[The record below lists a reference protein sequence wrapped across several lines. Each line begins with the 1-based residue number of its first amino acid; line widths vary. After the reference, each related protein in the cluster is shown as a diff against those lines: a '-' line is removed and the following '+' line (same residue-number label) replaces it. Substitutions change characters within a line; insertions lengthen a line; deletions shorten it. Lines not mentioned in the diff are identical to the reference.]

1 MIYIVFH
8 EVFLHQIHSLMDSS
22 FNNGSNEILAIV
34 KKGRKV
40 TYFPAFIY
48 AVLFAILY
56 FSFFTW
62 WTFAPWRW
70 EIFFILG
77 LTQGLAKGRL
87 FKNTLIINCDQKSRV
102 KDNNIYIFAHTY
114 VCDVN
119 VCVYVCAYVHKYV
132 HTKSLLSGLTNSG
145 VTGATTFRAG
155 LKDNWT
161 PKSLGPELHQL
172 RMYPE
177 ASGKTSLSISCSL
190 CL

>member
-1 MIYIVFH
+1 MKYLPLSRRGTRLPTSRPLFML
-8 EVFLHQIHSLMDSS
+8 FSLQYFTFPSS
-22 FNNGSNEILAIV
+22 LDGHLLLDDG
-34 KKGRKV
+34 K
-40 TYFPAFIY
+40 
-48 AVLFAILY
+48 Y
-56 FSFFTW
+56 FSSL
-62 WTFAPWRW
+62 A
-70 EIFFILG
+70 

-87 FKNTLIINCDQKSRV
+87 FKNTLIINCDQKSCV

-161 PKSLGPELHQL
+161 PKSLGPELHQF
-172 RMYPE
+172 RMYPK